1 MFEGYL
7 KPTNKFQPGATRFN
21 GMSMFRGNLMKN
33 GKKVESAETMASGL
47 RRFIAWLTDVCEPEK
62 NDKIVLVSIF
72 FLYHLKIG
80 SSNEIFWISTFL
92 IKLSNCNP

>member
-21 GMSMFRGNLMKN
+21 GMSMSRGNLLKN

-47 RRFIAWLTDVCEPEK
+47 SRFITWLTDICEPKK

-72 FLYHLKIG
+72 FLYCLKLG
-80 SSNEIFWISTFL
+80 PKFNFFDSNVVTF
-92 IKLSNCNP
+92 IHSQI